1 MCVSIRPAEFS
12 KTIVSTWEVEQG
24 IHAFGYK
31 NRMKNTAGVGNVSQL
46 EGQFTRSR
54 SSSRQP
60 RFDWVDLGYEPR
72 RTPGNAMILPV
83 PVAEGANIITDAYL
97 LDTLGYKRILED
109 QAEAVQ
115 EEEMTRG
122 GAKGISY
129 GSRSAAVIV
138 EFGPYEVV
146 LAQSPMAAF
155 DILDKVSDAKRPIL
169 NEEQLAAYED
179 WYPGWSLMMAC
190 FNNKDLMDAAPIV
203 LVTPVRHSDYLFLPA
218 IHGHSGGVP
227 DLTESVYDDHTFIAG
242 SCLSGKDAGNAV
254 FYSDSIP
261 DGVSPLLPKRV
272 VGAESRGQVK
282 QGDLV
287 VKLSDVKSGL
297 WMPERLLPPGAPF

>member
-1 MCVSIRPAEFS
+1 MCVSIGPAEFS
-12 KTIVSTWEVEQG
+12 KTIVSTWEVEPG
-24 IHAFGYK
+24 IHAYGYK
-31 NRMKNTAGVGNVSQL
+31 NRMKNLPGKRNGSLVDSYG
-46 EGQFTRSR
+46 TRSR

-60 RFDWVDLGYEPR
+60 RFDWSDLGYEPR

-83 PVAEGANIITDAYL
+83 PVAQGANIITDAYL
-97 LDTLGYKRILED
+97 LDTLSYKHILED

-115 EEEMTRG
+115 ERELTRS
-122 GAKGISY
+122 GAKGVTF

-146 LAQSPMAAF
+146 LAQSPLAAF
-155 DILDKVSDAKRPIL
+155 DVLHLVSDSKRPIL
-169 NEEQLAAYED
+169 NEAQLAAYEE

-203 LVTPVRHSDYLFLPA
+203 LVTPVRHGDYLFLPA

-227 DLTESVYDDHTFIAG
+227 DLSETVADDHTFIAG
-242 SCLSGKDAGNAV
+242 SCLSGKDSGNQV
-254 FYSDSIP
+254 FYSDDIP
-261 DGVSPLLPKRV
+261 DGVAPLLPNCV
-272 VGAESRGQVK
+272 VGAESHGSVK

-287 VKLSDVKSGL
+287 VKLSDVKAGL